1 VHGEQKTIFRE
12 LRSTPWEKLQ
22 VPAAKFA
29 IVLQGSRMRKTRD
42 EEMVRVASVLIADG
56 SQFGRRL
63 TRTMLVSLGV
73 RSITEVAD
81 GPSALEA
88 VSSSRPDALIIDWD
102 LPILSGIEVVKVIRS
117 PECFPYPDVPILMLT
132 MRTERRHVLKALGHG
147 ANEFLAKPTSTLAL
161 RDRLISALAR
171 RRPMVRFGQYY
182 VPTPRAW
189 PPTSNQ
195 QELV

>member
-1 VHGEQKTIFRE
+1 VSNFRQIAIYIFAE
-12 LRSTPWEKLQ
+12 TTAVVPNKL
-22 VPAAKFA
+22 
-29 IVLQGSRMRKTRD
+29 SDCWSRRMRKSRD
-42 EEMVRVASVLIADG
+42 EEMLRAASVLIADG

-88 VSSSRPDALIIDWD
+88 VSSSRPDVLITDWD
-102 LPILSGIEVVKVIRS
+102 LPLLSGIEVIKRIRS
-117 PECFPYPDVPILMLT
+117 PESFPYPDLPILMLT

-161 RDRLISALAR
+161 RDRVLSALAQQ
-171 RRPMVRFGQYY
+171 RPMVRFGQYY

-189 PPTSNQ
+189 PSKSCQTA
-195 QELV
+195 LL

>member
-1 VHGEQKTIFRE
+1 MG
-12 LRSTPWEKLQ
+12 
-22 VPAAKFA
+22 
-29 IVLQGSRMRKTRD
+29 KTRD
-42 EEMVRVASVLIADG
+42 EEMVRAASVVIADG

-88 VSSSRPDALIIDWD
+88 VSSSRPDVLITDWD
-102 LPILSGIEVVKVIRS
+102 LPILSGIDVIKRIRS
-117 PECFPYPDVPILMLT
+117 PESFPYPDVPILMLT

-147 ANEFLAKPTSTLAL
+147 ANEFLAKPTSTLAI
-161 RDRLISALAR
+161 RDRVISALAK
-171 RRPMVRFGQYY
+171 RRPMVRLGEYY

-189 PPTSNQ
+189 PPKGSQ
-195 QELV
+195 PELL